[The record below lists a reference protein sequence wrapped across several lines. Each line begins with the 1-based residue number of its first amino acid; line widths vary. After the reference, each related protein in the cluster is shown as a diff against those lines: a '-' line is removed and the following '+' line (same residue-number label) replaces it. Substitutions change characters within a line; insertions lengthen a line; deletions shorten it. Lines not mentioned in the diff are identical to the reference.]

1 MSVAQMKNQKLF
13 NKNLSKQDSK
23 NFTKTKALKKKADK
37 TFYLGF
43 DFMEKNNPA
52 FYHEENY
59 KIKTHRSTPM
69 INNIS
74 FVVSY
79 FQFNYFY
86 ISLQK

>member
-1 MSVAQMKNQKLF
+1 
-13 NKNLSKQDSK
+13 
-23 NFTKTKALKKKADK
+23 LKKKADK

-52 FYHEENY
+52 FYREENY